1 MATQKEFNIIITGTG
16 FSGICVGIQ
25 LKKAGVHNFKIV
37 EKANEVGGT
46 WRDNSYPGAACD
58 VKSNLYS
65 FSFEPNPNWS
75 RQFSMQP
82 EILAYVKHCIK
93 KYDLEDHIIFNWE
106 LKSSKYIDETATWQI
121 TNQRKEKLTAN
132 VLIVGN
138 GPLHIPS
145 LPEIDGIENFKGAVF
160 HSSKWNHKYDL
171 TGKSVCVIGT
181 GASSIQFVPE
191 IQPQVRNLYLM
202 QRTAPWILP
211 KPDGAFTPT
220 QNSLFERIPL
230 IQKIN
235 RDFIYYLNEA
245 QMLGFVY
252 EDRILKLGEMIGKR
266 HIKKYIKDEKLQ
278 KTLTPN
284 YRLGCKRVLISNNY
298 YPALAQPNVD
308 VITDGISKF
317 TKDSVITNDGKERKI
332 DAIICGTGFHVA
344 DSFQFFDVTGK
355 NGIQMKDAFTN
366 GPEAYFGTTINN
378 FPNLFMMLG
387 PNTGLGHNSMIYMI
401 ESQTNY
407 IVDCIQKMLKQNIK
421 SVEVK
426 SDVQDKFNA
435 EIQKK
440 LVGTIWQSGCKS
452 WYITEEGKNH
462 TVWPGFTL
470 EFRNRTKTINLS
482 DYVLEK
488 ESVKKQEA
496 ELV

>member
-1 MATQKEFNIIITGTG
+1 MANKDFNIIITGTG
-16 FSGICVGIQ
+16 FSGVCVAIQ
-25 LKKAGVHNFKIV
+25 LKKIGFHNFKII

-65 FSFEPNPNWS
+65 FSFEPNPSWS
-75 RQFSMQP
+75 RQFSPQP
-82 EILAYVKHCIK
+82 EILAYIKHCVK
-93 KYDLEDHIIFNWE
+93 KYDLDEHIIFNWE
-106 LKSSKYIDETATWQI
+106 LKSSKYNEKNATWQI
-121 TNQRKEKLTAN
+121 TNQRNEKLTAN

-145 LPEIDGIENFKGAVF
+145 LPNIEGIDDFKGAVF
-160 HSSKWNHKYDL
+160 HSSKWNHEYDL
-171 TGKSVCVIGT
+171 HGKNVCVIGT
-181 GASSIQFVPE
+181 GASAIQFVPE
-191 IQPQVRNLYLM
+191 IQPQVKNLYLM

-211 KPDGAFTPT
+211 KPDGDFTPT
-220 QNSLFERIPL
+220 QNSVFEKIPL
-230 IQKIN
+230 VQKLN

-245 QMLGFVY
+245 QLLGFMY
-252 EDRILKLGEMIGKR
+252 EDRILKLGELIGKR

-278 KTLTPN
+278 KKLIPT

-298 YPALAQPNVD
+298 YPAIAQPNVD
-308 VITDGISKF
+308 VVTDGISKF

-344 DSFQFFDVTGK
+344 DSFQYFNVTGK
-355 NGIQMKDAFTN
+355 NGLQMKDAFAN
-366 GPEAYFGTTINN
+366 GPEAYYGTTING

-407 IVDCIQKMLKQNIK
+407 IMDCIQKMQKQHIK

-426 SDVQDKFNA
+426 RDVQDKFNA

-452 WYITEEGKNH
+452 WYITEDGKNH

-470 EFRNRTKTINLS
+470 EFRNRTKTINLN
-482 DYVLEK
+482 DFILEK
-488 ESVKKQEA
+488 ENVRKEEA